1 MVSYEEERRR
11 RVEENKKRLKE
22 LGIAEISK
30 EIAQQTTQR
39 ASKNQAR
46 KRCSRSAEK
55 SVLFVRRSSRVS
67 SNPRPNYKLDDE
79 PRLPRRSSGRSSR
92 ISPTSFCSQED
103 RMAAIEAAEKI
114 QQSLDRP
121 STVKTML
128 QSHVSGGF
136 WLSLPLSFAKK
147 HLPKK
152 DTMITLE
159 DSDGQE
165 SESFYLAYKNGLSGG
180 WRGFSIDHKLQDG
193 DALVFELMEPT
204 RLKVHIF
211 RAADYQRIQGKS
223 ITDKAQLA
231 KRSRR

>member
-39 ASKNQAR
+39 ASKNQ
-46 KRCSRSAEK
+46 
-55 SVLFVRRSSRVS
+55 
-67 SNPRPNYKLDDE
+67 DDE
-79 PRLPRRSSGRSSR
+79 PRLPRR
-92 ISPTSFCSQED
+92 SFCSQED